1 MDFSTVYAADKT
13 EKITEDDDED
23 GEDGEDDKDVL
34 LRFFG
39 YSFIFPKMAAYR

>member
-23 GEDGEDDKDVL
+23 GEDEKDVL